1 MGDDDAIEGRKDAP
15 MIDAEMP
22 ETSETRVAA
31 PPAAEISQADVL
43 GEDGGDAIFV
53 KELPKVTASLV
64 VASPTAESSMEGG
77 FDQDGN

>member
-1 MGDDDAIEGRKDAP
+1 
-15 MIDAEMP
+15 MIDTEMP
-22 ETSETRVAA
+22 DTSKTSVAA
-31 PPAAEISQADVL
+31 PPAAEFSLVDVL

-64 VASPTAESSMEGG
+64 VASPTAESSMEDG